1 MIESF
6 FESFANGALA
16 VLGISFLIFIHE
28 AGHFVA
34 ARLFDVRVET
44 FSIGFGPRLFGWRRR
59 GTDYRVSI
67 IPLGGYV
74 KMAGEYGDLPD
85 DEEPDPGDLMAK
97 PIWQRVVIFSAGVV
111 VNIVFA
117 FLLFPIA
124 FGTGVPFLAPM
135 VGDAQVGGAA
145 WQAGLRPGDLIHSVN
160 GRKVWDYSDVALEV
174 ALGDPENLVF
184 DVERDGHRFDQRVV
198 PQRFGGAYTAGLV
211 VPHLATVELAEDRAP
226 ADGVTLPRDVLHD
239 GDRLVSVNG
248 LRIGEPYRGS
258 TLSTWRALQLAQG
271 RFEPASLSLVVER
284 DGAELPLEHPLTR
297 HAPEEGDQRVIGA
310 EAVQNLVVA
319 VRGGARDTLSL
330 REGDVLLGAPGHPV
344 LRADDLHHLAERG
357 APLEMRVER
366 DGERLDLLLDQ
377 ADVDAVRDGA
387 LALGSNLAS
396 AQILVTPGGPLARAG
411 LRDGDTILALDKQPM
426 ADFQALLDSLRERPE
441 LVDRRLSYRRDG
453 VDASVS
459 VRSEAPPRWEL
470 GFSPE
475 PHDVVYDLGFGE
487 SLQAGFDASV
497 NALRSTGMTLGKLFT
512 GEVSADN
519 LGGPVAIAQITYGSA
534 KRDVS
539 KLIHFLAL
547 LSVNLG
553 VINILPIPV
562 LDGGQIMFLLF
573 EKVKGGR
580 LSDRF
585 LQNAQLT
592 GLVAILALMVYVT
605 FNDLSRLVG

>member
-59 GTDYRVSI
+59 GTDYRISI

-97 PIWQRVVIFSAGVV
+97 PIWQRVVIFSAGVI

-135 VGDAQVGGAA
+135 VGDTQVGGAA
-145 WQAGLRPGDLIHSVN
+145 WRAGLRPGDTILAVN
-160 GRKVWDYSDVALEV
+160 GQRVWDFSDVALEV
-174 ALGDPENLVF
+174 ALGDPDELVF
-184 DVERDGHRFDQRVV
+184 DVERDGVRFEQRVE
-198 PQRFGGAYTAGLV
+198 PQRVGGAYSAGIV
-211 VPHLATVELAEDRAP
+211 VPHLATVELSDDRVP
-226 ADGVTLPRDVLHD
+226 TDGTPLPRDELHT
-239 GDRLVSVNG
+239 GDRLLAVNG

-271 RFEPASLSLVVER
+271 RFEPSSLSLLVER
-284 DGAELPLEHPLTR
+284 DGEQLTIEHELTR
-297 HAPEEGDQRVIGA
+297 LDPEPGDQRVIGA
-310 EAVQNLVVA
+310 EAVQNLVAA
-319 VRGGARDTLSL
+319 VRGGSADALSL
-330 REGDVLLGAPGHPV
+330 REGDVVLGAPGHPV
-344 LRADDLHHLAERG
+344 LRADDLYHLAERG

-366 DGERLDLLLDQ
+366 DGERLDLVLDQ
-377 ADVDAVRDGA
+377 RDVEALRAGAV
-387 LALGSNLAS
+387 ALGSNEKS
-396 AQILVTPGGPLARAG
+396 ARLLVTPGGPLARAG
-411 LRDGDTILALDKQPM
+411 LLDGDELLSLDKQPM
-426 ADFQALLDSLRERPE
+426 TDFASLLKVLQASPER
-441 LVDRRLSYRRDG
+441 VDHQLTYRRDG
-453 VDASVS
+453 VDNSVS
-459 VRSEAPPRWEL
+459 VRSEAPPRWDL
-470 GFSPE
+470 GFSPQR
-475 PHDVVYDLGFGE
+475 HDVVYDLGFGE

-519 LGGPVAIAQITYGSA
+519 LGGPVAIARITYGSA
-534 KRDVS
+534 ERDFS
-539 KLIHFLAL
+539 SLLHFLAL

-562 LDGGQIMFLLF
+562 LDGGQILFLLF